1 MDDVKNLVVLLTH
14 AYGEKVSQLPL
25 AAGLRLWPLC
35 SAMTKLCVQMICA
48 LRRTN
53 GLV

>member
-35 SAMTKLCVQMICA
+35 SAMTKIVCTDDMCFEKD
-48 LRRTN
+48 
-53 GLV
+53 